1 MRDPADTIADAA
13 LDNIV
18 NAAVPNGV
26 GTAVDNMLDTML
38 DTAVDNTPGSVMRTA
53 AHTAVDNTAGKA
65 VDKTAGKAAD
75 QAWDDTA
82 NNAVSN
88 AADNA
93 AANARAAARQL
104 AQPWYALFSRGA
116 RDWLRHNQKVREAVQ
131 AHLPEL
137 IAGPDLIGGTRQR
150 TVQVPVR
157 LLEHA
162 HFRLAASRNSVG
174 AGQGE
179 GQPGDI
185 LRAARPA
192 AAGDGTAQ
200 GDGGDGEGEVR
211 LLLEFSVDDIL
222 DWLWDALKLPHLQ
235 PRHLSTLDDVQ
246 LLRAGLDRHGARSRL
261 DRRRTVKEAIKRR
274 VLQAQPIPF
283 TNDDLRY
290 RQVLLQPRPSTNAV
304 VFFVLDVSASMAQ
317 AERKLAKSFFFFA
330 LQGLRRS
337 YAKVETRFIAH
348 TTRAWEFSEAE
359 FFQVNGMG
367 GTMASSAFR
376 LSRELLQER
385 YAPGR
390 YNAYLFYAS
399 DGENFSEDRAAAS
412 LALGQLAALLNYMG
426 YVETLPGVARSLET
440 EMHSLCAEHER
451 RGLPLH
457 SSILARPDDVW
468 EAIRTFF
475 RHEAASAEDAA

>member
-1 MRDPADTIADAA
+1 MSA
-13 LDNIV
+13 
-18 NAAVPNGV
+18 
-26 GTAVDNMLDTML
+26 TA
-38 DTAVDNTPGSVMRTA
+38 TPGSASEQPQHAGRAGDAAPGGRTGA
-53 AHTAVDNTAGKA
+53 PAG
-65 VDKTAGKAAD
+65 TE
-75 QAWDDTA
+75 
-82 NNAVSN
+82 
-88 AADNA
+88 A
-93 AANARAAARQL
+93 AAAPRL

-137 IAGPDLIGGTRQR
+137 IAGPDLIGGPQQR

-162 HFRLAASRNSVG
+162 RFRLAPPRNGIG

-179 GQPGDI
+179 GEPGTI

-192 AAGDGTAQ
+192 TAGEGEAQ
-200 GDGGDGEGEVR
+200 GDGGNGEGEVR
-211 LLLEFSVDDIL
+211 LLLEFAVDDIL
-222 DWLWDALKLPHLQ
+222 DWLWEELKLPHLK
-235 PRHLSTLDDVQ
+235 PRHLSVLDDVQ
-246 LLRAGLDRHGARSRL
+246 LLRAGVDRHGARSRL

-274 VLQAQPIPF
+274 ALQTQPIPF

-290 RQVLLQPRPSTNAV
+290 RQVLQRPRPSTNAV

-376 LSRELLQER
+376 LSHELLQER

-399 DGENFSEDRAAAS
+399 DGENYSEDRGAAS
-412 LALGQLAALLNYMG
+412 LALGQLAGMLNYMG
-426 YVETLPGVARSLET
+426 YVETVPGVPRSLET
-440 EMHSLCAEHER
+440 EMHSLCAEQER

-468 EAIRTFF
+468 AAIRTFF
-475 RHEAASAEDAA
+475 RHEAASAEDGA